1 MPVVFSNNVAAAVLP
16 QPSTDPDQFIDQTAL
31 VMGWG
36 PAGNGKSSNW
46 HH

>member
-1 MPVVFSNNVAAAVLP
+1 MPVIFITNRVAAARLP
-16 QPSTDPDQFIDQTAL
+16 DPTLPELDMDREAV